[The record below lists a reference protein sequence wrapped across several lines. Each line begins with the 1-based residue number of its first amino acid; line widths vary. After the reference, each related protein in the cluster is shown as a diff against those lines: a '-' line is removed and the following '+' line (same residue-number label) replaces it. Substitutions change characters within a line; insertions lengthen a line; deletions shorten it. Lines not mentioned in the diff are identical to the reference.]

1 MVITKRFDVDLVG
14 RKIPLCLDC
23 MQGDADSRAIAY
35 SLFEDGSTYAIPS
48 NATLRIAYQKADK
61 TGGVYSQ
68 MPDGTAAYEITGN
81 TVTVRLVA
89 DVLAEAGMAVVQP
102 ILYDST
108 GTILGVWSTDIVVWR
123 TVSKEQTSTG
133 VNYSS
138 YENDIGVL
146 QAKVKRLEALVD
158 GGGTTETC
166 TITQNC
172 VNCASSSGISIVN
185 KGGSFTA
192 TYTPDSGYISVTLTV
207 KMGDAD
213 ITSSAATNGRV
224 SISEVAGDVVIT
236 AKGVKETYQV
246 VNSLTDCTSS
256 NKSTN
261 VEVNGTYTATITQ
274 SGDYKLKTVVIK
286 MAGTD
291 ITDDV
296 VTYSTSGSYNIRN
309 YVSAEINIPKVTGKL
324 EITGVGEKW
333 YWMSLTAENCTTKQT
348 TGCVDKQHSNYAWD
362 GDTFKQVYAPATGY
376 TGVSITVKKGSA
388 SGTDVT
394 SSVVDKTAIGD
405 VLYDSITI
413 NDVHDKYY
421 ITVTGTK

>member
-1 MVITKRFDVDLVG
+1 MVITKRFDVDLVR

-23 MQGDADSRAIAY
+23 MQGDTDSRAIEYAL
-35 SLFEDGSTYAIPS
+35 SEDGSTYTIPS
-48 NATLRIAYQKADK
+48 NATLRIAYEKADK

-68 MPDGTAAYEITGN
+68 MPDGSAAYEIRGN
-81 TVTVRLVA
+81 TVTIRLVA

-102 ILYDST
+102 ILYDSN
-108 GTILGVWSTDIVVWR
+108 GAILGVWSTDIVVWR
-123 TVSKEQTSTG
+123 AVSKEQTSTG

-146 QAKVKRLEALVD
+146 QAKVKRLESLID
-158 GGGTTETC
+158 GGGTAETY
-166 TITQNC
+166 TITQSC
-172 VNCASSSGISIVN
+172 VNCTSSSGVSVVN
-185 KGGSFTA
+185 KNGSFSA
-192 TYTPDSGYISVTLTV
+192 TYTPNSGYISVTLNV
-207 KMGDAD
+207 KMGGVD
-213 ITSSAATNGRV
+213 ITSSAATNGKV
-224 SISEVAGDVVIT
+224 SISEVTGDVVIT
-236 AKGVKETYQV
+236 AKGVKETYPV

-256 NKSTN
+256 NNSTSA
-261 VEVNGTYTATITQ
+261 EVNGSYTAMITQ
-274 SGDYKLKTVVIK
+274 SGDYKLKTVIVK
-286 MAGTD
+286 MGGTD

-296 VTYSTSGSYNIRN
+296 VTYSVSGQYNIRN
-309 YVSAEINIPKVTGKL
+309 YVSAEINIAKVTGKL
-324 EITGVGEKW
+324 EITGIGEKW
-333 YWMSLTAENCTTKQT
+333 YWMSLTSENCTTKQT

-376 TGVSITVKKGSA
+376 TGVSITVKKGSS

-405 VLYDSITI
+405 VIYDSITI